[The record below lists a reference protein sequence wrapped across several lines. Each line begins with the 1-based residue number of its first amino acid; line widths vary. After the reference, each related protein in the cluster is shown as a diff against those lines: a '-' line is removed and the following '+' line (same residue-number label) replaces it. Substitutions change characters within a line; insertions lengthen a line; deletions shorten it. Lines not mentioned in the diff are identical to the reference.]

1 MVLAVAALVGGYF
14 AIFKKPPA
22 GGAAGTSAYIE
33 TNAVPWGTVKTV
45 TSPQATINADSS
57 DLIVPDLG
65 YSIRQLFDGQFG
77 GEGLGLFR
85 RIAET
90 NSFEALSALVKA
102 GLGVGLRSRVGI
114 QAEIAR
120 GELTFVPIQDRSFR
134 SEKIA
139 ILVRNGRALPVAA
152 AVLTER
158 LVDALTSLA
167 LAAGQT
173 ESDDPTPMWPVQT
186 GRRRA
191 RP

>member
-1 MVLAVAALVGGYF
+1 MATNELERFGFDVTVQRFNFSTTPGDSLRSYFTSQSAKMNGSLNLAGISDLAVDALVDK
-14 AIFKKPPA
+14 IL
-22 GGAAGTSAYIE
+22 
-33 TNAVPWGTVKTV
+33 
-45 TSPQATINADSS
+45 Q
-57 DLIVPDLG
+57 
-65 YSIRQLFDGQFG
+65 
-77 GEGLGLFR
+77 
-85 RIAET
+85 AET
-90 NSFEALSALVKA
+90 
-102 GLGVGLRSRVGI
+102 
-114 QAEIAR
+114 R

-186 GRRRA
+186 ARRRA